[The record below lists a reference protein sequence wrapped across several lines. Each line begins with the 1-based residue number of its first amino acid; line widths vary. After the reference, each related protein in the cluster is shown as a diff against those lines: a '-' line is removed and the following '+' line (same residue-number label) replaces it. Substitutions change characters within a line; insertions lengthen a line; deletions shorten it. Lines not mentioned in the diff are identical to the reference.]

1 MWRDRTNLYISYRQ
15 SYAHHPATRTPKYYG
30 GLATSSSA
38 AAGGDD
44 DRRGLLSADPF
55 YDQADDLGGS
65 PGDAVI
71 EMDVLPPRWAD
82 ISDEVAE
89 ILGDVARQ
97 SQLLDRLHQKH
108 VLPGFN
114 EDEAAKRAEENEI
127 ERLTQT
133 ITRAFHDCHGCIQRV
148 DQMVRES
155 KSQGTLSRADET
167 MAKNVQISLAA
178 RVQEASANFRKKQ
191 SAYLKSE
198 CERGSL
204 EGATATL
211 VYWRLTF
218 AELKG
223 FSGADRAS
231 TPVGGASTS
240 GSNYAADP
248 SLLESDA
255 DRSFSQW
262 ALQQSTTQQKQAQ
275 SNDAV
280 IMQRE
285 REIED
290 IAQGIIDLSDL
301 FRDLQNMVIDQ
312 GTMLDRIDYNVEN
325 MNTDVKAAEKELVV
339 ASGYQKKTTKRKIIL
354 LLILIVAGMIILLI
368 IKPKRHGGGGGGG
381 SGGGGEGRGGAG
393 EAASPASPDV
403 PPLL

>member
-15 SYAHHPATRTPKYYG
+15 SYSHHPKKRTGYYG
-30 GLATSSSA
+30 GLTSGSSA
-38 AAGGDD
+38 AAGGGADE
-44 DRRGLLSADPF
+44 DRRGLLSPDAF
-55 YDQADDLGGS
+55 YDQGDELGGNL
-65 PGDAVI
+65 GDAVI
-71 EMDVLPPRWAD
+71 EMDLLPPRWAD

-89 ILGDVARQ
+89 ILGEVARQ

-127 ERLTQT
+127 ERLTQA
-133 ITRAFHDCHGCIQRV
+133 ITRGFHDCHSCIQRV
-148 DQMVRES
+148 DHMVRES

-167 MAKNVQISLAA
+167 MAKNVQISLAS

-191 SAYLKSE
+191 SAYLKK
-198 CERGSL
+198 
-204 EGATATL
+204 
-211 VYWRLTF
+211 
-218 AELKG
+218 LKG
-223 FSGADRAS
+223 FSGGNIGGDRTS
-231 TPVGGASTS
+231 TPVGGTSTS
-240 GSNYAADP
+240 SSQYAADP

-262 ALQQSTTQQKQAQ
+262 ALQATTQQKQLH
-275 SNDAV
+275 SNDA
-280 IMQRE
+280 IIIQRE

-325 MNTDVKAAEKELVV
+325 MATDVKAAERELVV

-368 IKPKRHGGGGGGG
+368 IKPKKHGGGGGGG
-381 SGGGGEGRGGAG
+381 DSGNSGAG
-393 EAASPASPDV
+393 EAKEALPA

>member
-15 SYAHHPATRTPKYYG
+15 SYSHHPKKRTRYYG
-30 GLATSSSA
+30 GLTSGSSA
-38 AAGGDD
+38 AAGGGADE
-44 DRRGLLSADPF
+44 DRRGLLSPDAF
-55 YDQADDLGGS
+55 YDGNDELGGNS
-65 PGDAVI
+65 GDAVI
-71 EMDVLPPRWAD
+71 EMDLLPPRWAD
-82 ISDEVAE
+82 ISDEVTE
-89 ILGDVARQ
+89 ILGEVARQ

-127 ERLTQT
+127 ERLTQA
-133 ITRAFHDCHGCIQRV
+133 ITRGFHDCHACIQRV
-148 DQMVRES
+148 DHMVRES
-155 KSQGTLSRADET
+155 KSAGTLSRADET
-167 MAKNVQISLAA
+167 MAKNVQISLAS

-191 SAYLKSE
+191 SAYLKK
-198 CERGSL
+198 
-204 EGATATL
+204 
-211 VYWRLTF
+211 
-218 AELKG
+218 LKG
-223 FSGADRAS
+223 FSGAGIDRTS

-255 DRSFSQW
+255 DRSYSQW
-262 ALQQSTTQQKQAQ
+262 ALQATTQQKQLH
-275 SNDAV
+275 SNDAMIV
-280 IMQRE
+280 QRE

-325 MNTDVKAAEKELVV
+325 MNTDVKAADRELNV

-354 LLILIVAGMIILLI
+354 LLMLIVAGMIILLI
-368 IKPKRHGGGGGGG
+368 IKPKKHGGGGGGG
-381 SGGGGEGRGGAG
+381 GGDSSNNGAG
-393 EAASPASPDV
+393 EAKNAIAA